1 LTREG
6 QTIALV
12 GGGRW
17 GRVHASNLS
26 RLLTPGDR
34 VLWVSRHNQDALRK
48 IIAQFSQNG
57 PKFELLTSL
66 DDALAERPAAALIV
80 TAPDTHVAVA
90 GTCLHSGIHT
100 FVEKPLAFKAGDAH
114 WLIDNAA
121 KADLLLAVGMHLL
134 SASYLRHFKSQLV
147 KRDIVRIS
155 IRWFDPAHE
164 LRYGESKRAD
174 DSTPLAHDIYPHI
187 WSIVRVLTG
196 AMQQNIA
203 SASKHTD
210 GSISFESSA
219 GPVKIDAQFGRYAA
233 ARERKINVVFQDGG
247 TAGLDF
253 TQEPGTAWLDN
264 AALPRDPLWGKTPRP
279 VMAEVA
285 DFLTQISSQMRDPE
299 WPHLAANGFDSVIGA
314 EALDFKLA

>member
-1 LTREG
+1 
-6 QTIALV
+6 
-12 GGGRW
+12 
-17 GRVHASNLS
+17 VHASNLA
-26 RLLTPGDR
+26 RLLTPSDR

-57 PKFELLTSL
+57 PKFELLASL
-66 DDALAERPAAALIV
+66 DNALAERPAAALIV
-80 TAPDTHVAVA
+80 TAPDTHAAVA
-90 GTCLHSGIHT
+90 GTCLRSGIHT
-100 FVEKPLAFKAGDAH
+100 FVEKPLAFRGGDAQS
-114 WLIDNAA
+114 LIGTAA

-147 KRDIVRIS
+147 RRDIVRIS

-164 LRYGESKRAD
+164 LRYGESKHAD

-196 AMQQNIA
+196 AMQQDIA

-219 GPVKIDAQFGRYAA
+219 GPVKIDAEFGRYAA
-233 ARERKINVVFQDGG
+233 ARERKIDLVFQDGG

-253 TQEPGTAWLDN
+253 TQEPGTAWLGN
-264 AALPRDPLWGKTPRP
+264 AALPPDPLWGKTPRP

-285 DFLTQISSQMRDPE
+285 DFLTQISSPIRDPE
-299 WPHLAANGFDSVIGA
+299 WPHLAANCFDSVIGA
-314 EALDFKLA
+314 EALDFKLT

>member
-17 GRVHASNLS
+17 GRVHASNLP
-26 RLLTPGDR
+26 RLLTPSDR

-48 IIAQFSQNG
+48 IIAQFAEHG

-66 DDALAERPAAALIV
+66 DDALAERPAAALII

-90 GTCLHSGIHT
+90 SVCLRSGIHT
-100 FVEKPLAFKAGDAH
+100 FIEKPLAFKASDAH
-114 WLIDNAA
+114 SLINTAA
-121 KADLLLAVGMHLL
+121 KANLVLAVGMHLL

-147 KRDIVRIS
+147 TRDIARIS

-174 DSTPLAHDIYPHI
+174 DSTPLAHDIYPHL

-196 AMQQNIA
+196 AMQQTIA
-203 SASKHTD
+203 SASKHIA
-210 GSISFESSA
+210 GSISIESSA
-219 GPVKIDAQFGRYAA
+219 GPVKIDAQFGRYAD
-233 ARERKINVVFQDGG
+233 ARERKIDLVFQDGG

-253 TQEPGTAWLDN
+253 TEEPGTAWLGN
-264 AALPRDPLWGKTPRP
+264 AALPPDPLWGRTPRP

-285 DFLTQISSQMRDPE
+285 DFLTQISSRDLE
-299 WPHLAANGFDSVIGA
+299 WPHLAANCFDSVIGA
-314 EALDFKLA
+314 EALGTKLA